1 MCVLHVYVGKEPRK
15 NHLMSQLNP
24 IKSQWYSIGEQ
35 LEVDN
40 GSLKSI
46 EYNTRYN
53 DTMRLSEVF
62 QVWIDG
68 RTTEVS
74 WRVILDVVR
83 NPPLSNKRLFDEIQN
98 FLSHPNIQRLYL
110 SPQNETKSKTN

>member
-1 MCVLHVYVGKEPRK
+1 MCVLYVAKEPRK
-15 NHLMSQLNP
+15 SHLISQLNP

-35 LEVDN
+35 LEIDN

-68 RTTEVS
+68 ITTEVS
-74 WRVILDVVR
+74 WRVILDVIR
-83 NPPLSNKRLFDEIQN
+83 NPPIENKRLELEIRK
-98 FLSHPNIQRLYL
+98 FLSRPDIQRIYL

>member
-1 MCVLHVYVGKEPRK
+1 MCVLYVAKEPRK
-15 NHLMSQLNP
+15 SHLMTELSS
-24 IKSQWYSIGEQ
+24 IKFQWKLIGEQ

-74 WRVILDVVR
+74 WRVILDVIR
-83 NPPLSNKRLFDEIQN
+83 NRPLSNKKLFDEVQK
-98 FLSHPNIQRLYL
+98 FLSRPDIQCLYL
-110 SPQNETKSKTN
+110 SPENETKSKTN